1 MLNFKLYIDDIFR
14 TTIKAESQNDIFAL
28 ARRNYGD
35 NVTIRVVRI

>member
-14 TTIKAESQNDIFAL
+14 TTIKAESESELFAL

-35 NVTIRVVRI
+35 GVTIKVVKI